1 MGVLSYICRQNG
13 GQDPEL
19 AAILS
24 SGFILSLKCVI
35 ASKDI
40 ILLSSEGRVLPIG

>member
-1 MGVLSYICRQNG
+1 MGVLSYILRQNG
-13 GQDPEL
+13 AQDPEL
-19 AAILS
+19 SAILL
-24 SGFILSLKCVI
+24 SGFILKCVI